1 MALTMTLW
9 AFVGKVM
16 SLHFNARFRFVIAI
30 LSRSKFLLISWH
42 TVTIQIDFG
51 AQENEI

>member
-1 MALTMTLW
+1 MTLW

-42 TVTIQIDFG
+42 AVTIQIDFG